1 MNLIDFQTQQM
12 PLFEDF
18 LINTLKEE
26 ILPNSTLY
34 HAMNYSV
41 SAGGKRIR
49 PLLLLAVLKSFGK
62 NPKAGFEVAAA
73 LEYIHT
79 YSLIHDDLPAMDNDA
94 LRRGKPTNHIVYGE
108 DMAILAGDGLLTY
121 AFEVIATSPLSNDKK
136 VKLISALAKSAG
148 PTGMVAGQV
157 ADMEAEKKQV
167 PLKELKE
174 IHARKT
180 GELLRFAAIA
190 GGIIAEVSSLALNAL
205 EQYALHLGLAFQIRD
220 DVMDIIGNVTEL
232 GKETGMDAI
241 HEKSTYPNLL
251 TLTGAI
257 EALNEELGQAK
268 KALNYEKNNEV
279 FDASLL
285 NEIADMLLIEER

>member
-1 MNLIDFQTQQM
+1 MNLNDFQTQQM

-18 LINTLKEE
+18 LINTLQDGL
-26 ILPNSTLY
+26 LPNTTLY
-34 HAMNYSV
+34 QAMNYSV

-49 PLLLLAVLKSFGK
+49 PLLLLAVLNAFGK
-62 NPKAGFEVAAA
+62 DPRVGFEVATA

-121 AFEVIATSPLSNDKK
+121 AFEVVATSPLSNDKK
-136 VKLISALAKSAG
+136 VKLITALAKSAG

-167 PLKELKE
+167 PLNKLKE

-180 GELLRFAAIA
+180 GELLRFAAVA
-190 GGIIAEVSSLALNAL
+190 GGIVADASTTALSSL
-205 EQYALHLGLAFQIRD
+205 EKYALHLGLAFQIRD
-220 DVMDIIGNVTEL
+220 DIMDVIGDVSEL

-251 TLTGAI
+251 TLVGAI
-257 EALNEELGQAK
+257 EALHEELAQAK
-268 KALNYEKNNEV
+268 KALNHEKNNEV

>member
-18 LINTLKEE
+18 LINTLKKE
-26 ILPNSTLY
+26 LSPNSTLY
-34 HAMNYSV
+34 HAMDYSV

-49 PLLLLAVLKSFGK
+49 PLLVLAVLKSFGK
-62 NPKAGFEVAAA
+62 DPRTGFEVATG

-136 VKLISALAKSAG
+136 VKLIAALAKSAG

-167 PLKELKE
+167 PLKELKA

-190 GGIIAEVSSLALNAL
+190 GGIVGEVSPSALNAL

-220 DVMDIIGNVTEL
+220 DVMDIIGDVTEL

-251 TLTGAI
+251 TLDGAI
-257 EALNEELGQAK
+257 EVLNEELRQAK